1 MYDLLFCF
9 CFFLDKV
16 SLCSPGCPRTH
27 FVDQAGFKLRNLPAS
42 ASQVLGLKACTTT
55 ARLFLFKSSVTDL
68 FNTIFHHI
76 HLLICC
82 SLHIYAHSCT
92 SEPVWRLENNLWE
105 LFLGFQHMGIE
116 NSVCQVCWH
125 VPLSAQPSC
134 QPEHKFI

>member
-1 MYDLLFCF
+1 MCLCACFFEIEFLCCSLSSPGVPSVNQAGLELRDLL
-9 CFFLDKV
+9 
-16 SLCSPGCPRTH
+16 T
-27 FVDQAGFKLRNLPAS
+27 S